1 MRFAIVSRRGIVP
14 DAHVWAWDLWK
25 TDGSRETLISL
36 WVVVLETDL
45 ELDGLQE
52 VTLLGLEGVVQEL
65 LNVGAHSGCKEES
78 SANRSFALSRSAANC
93 ANECA
98 HRWLQLWVYIPT
110 EILEAMIASLPIG
123 DLLVRNCAVVS

>member
-1 MRFAIVSRRGIVP
+1 MCFVIVSWQKIVP

-36 WVVVLETDL
+36 WVVVLETNL

-65 LNVGAHSGCKEES
+65 LDIGAHSGCKES
-78 SANRSFALSRSAANC
+78 SANRSFALPRSAANC

-98 HRWLQLWVYIPT
+98 HSWLQFLAYIPT
-110 EILEAMIASLPIG
+110 EILEAMIASLPIV

>member
-1 MRFAIVSRRGIVP
+1 MRRPIVP
-14 DAHVWAWDLWK
+14 DGHVWAWNLWEA
-25 TDGSRETLISL
+25 DGSRETLISL
-36 WVVVLETDL
+36 WVVVLETNL

-65 LNVGAHSGCKEES
+65 LNVGTHSGCREES
-78 SANRSFALSRSAANC
+78 LAGRSFRLSRSAEFGQMNARIAGFIGFGRN
-93 ANECA
+93 
-98 HRWLQLWVYIPT
+98 IPT